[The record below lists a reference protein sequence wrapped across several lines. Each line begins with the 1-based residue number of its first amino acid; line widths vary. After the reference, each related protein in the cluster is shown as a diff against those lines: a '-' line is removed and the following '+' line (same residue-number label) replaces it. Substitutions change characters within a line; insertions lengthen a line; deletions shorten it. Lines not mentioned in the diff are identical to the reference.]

1 MSILRLGII
10 GVGNFAVKRHIPE
23 ILKINQKVKLV
34 SICRRNLK
42 NLKYIGE
49 LFKIKSLYTNHIEM
63 LKSEKLDLV
72 LIASS
77 HSLHFQ
83 HTMDA
88 LSFNCHVVIE
98 KPMTTSLKT
107 SKKLIQYAKKK
118 RRKIIPL
125 YNPPFENHIS
135 VLKKIVSQKSSFGEL
150 EHANITWLDYKS
162 PFFGKGKYLKSQ
174 IMDVMPTNFRLKKNL
189 SAGGI
194 LFDSGCHLVAELI
207 WILNKKPDYIISNFF
222 KLDREINLS
231 IIIIFK
237 NSLRVTLSIIGA
249 SKFKSR
255 RVESCYWGTKKTVRM
270 TGKPYQKEIFNK
282 HNKIIKTVKNFS
294 RTQTP
299 INEAVNHI
307 KENKKLSISID
318 HSKIIISTIE
328 AAYMSAK
335 LGKKITVKY

>member
-1 MSILRLGII
+1 MGTLRLGII
-10 GVGNFAVKRHIPE
+10 GAGSFAVKRHIPE

-42 NLKYIGE
+42 NLKYIGK
-49 LFKIKSLYTNHIEM
+49 LFKVKSLYTNHIEM

-72 LIASS
+72 MIASS

-83 HTMDA
+83 HAMDA
-88 LSFNCHVVIE
+88 ISFNCHVIIE

-125 YNPPFENHIS
+125 FNPPFENHIS
-135 VLKKIVSQKSSFGEL
+135 ALKKIVSQKSSFGEL

-174 IMDVMPTNFRLKKNL
+174 ITHVMPTNFRLKKNL

-207 WILNKKPDYIISNFF
+207 WILNKKPDYIISNFDE
-222 KLDREINLS
+222 LNRELNIS
-231 IIIIFK
+231 IIMIFRG
-237 NSLRVTLSIIGA
+237 SLKVTLSIIGS

-255 RVESCYWGTKKTVRM
+255 RVESCYWGTKKTIRM
-270 TGKPYQKEIFNK
+270 TGKPYQIEIFNK
-282 HNKIIKTVKNFS
+282 HNKSIKIVKNFS
-294 RTQTP
+294 KVQTP
-299 INEAVNHI
+299 INEAINHI
-307 KENKKLSISID
+307 KQNKKLSISINQ
-318 HSKIIISTIE
+318 SKIIISIIE
-328 AAYMSAK
+328 AAYKSAK
-335 LGKKITVKY
+335 LGKKILVKY